1 MTLDI
6 VFRPL
11 ALEPKTFSVGD
22 TVRVTASFQYTVGKD
37 TSVTVQAGPYHY
49 IAGILDRIGTCF
61 GTTTVD
67 LPKALTPTEKQ
78 FTVDFTLKATDGIAA
93 GTYGLLVEIPG
104 TDINVKQ
111 DDVLIIPAAPGIF
124 EMIGPL
130 LMIGLMVAMVSM
142 MAPMMEEE
150 SSK

>member
-49 IAGILDRIGTCF
+49 IAGILDRIGASF
-61 GTTTVD
+61 GSTEVS

-78 FTVDFTLKATDGIAA
+78 FTIDFKLSEIDA

-111 DDVLIIPAAPGIF
+111 DDVLIIAAAPSIWG
-124 EMIGPL
+124 MIGPL
-130 LMIGLMVAMVSM
+130 LVLGLMVAMMSM
-142 MAPMMEEE
+142 MAPMMKEEE
-150 SSK
+150 SSQ